1 MTPQTEAWWQSLP
14 PAQGGAAPPPA
25 AGPDDGIPTIT
36 VRPQAAASPQGGGSE
51 WWQSLPA
58 AAASTPQAPAQPP
71 PMGMLPWLGQGLK
84 EGVMG
89 LANTATAIPHAITDL
104 ATGALGLKNPVQQFQ
119 APIAQ
124 EPQGFGESAARA
136 IGQGLPTLPL
146 LGAGEA
152 AAAPTLL
159 RGAAAAGRSMLSN
172 AAPIIVGQV
181 GGEAASEAAPEP
193 LKPAAQML
201 GALATGGGVGGVQ
214 ALGEGLARGGWRAA
228 GSMGLTPHTT
238 FQAPGGDAVRATEQ
252 QVQAARGQIEA
263 AANQTPGGATRFQ
276 QMLEPSQSSAATQ
289 AVSPTGP
296 NEIVPG
302 SQPTTAQVAPLP
314 GIAKLEDT
322 VRATGGGPTFMQRAE
337 EQNAARV
344 GAIQGLKPQADPAA
358 VGQFFKDQMA
368 ALDAAGEQQ
377 VGAQRGAAQQST
389 EALGGRGTPAAYGQE
404 MRGAIQGALDP
415 VQAQRRALWNA
426 VDPDGTLALH
436 ADPVRDAFNQITQEL
451 TPSDALT
458 GGEKA
463 VLAHAQD
470 IAGRNGAIPYSELQ
484 SFRSN
489 ILSAQRQS
497 AFGEPLSTQGMR
509 RLTIMKNAVD
519 QSVADAVSNTAK
531 SDPGVAER
539 LTQLGQAP
547 VGVGSG
553 ESAGGSAVGG
563 AASVSGASR
572 AQSARAPGSG
582 GIAGAGGVET
592 GPATERKPESLTDF
606 LIAKGGVQ
614 DQGGDL
620 RAIGADAMHHRQGG
634 RLVNPKGVP
643 LDYAREA
650 AEEAGFLR
658 PNSTTADLL
667 DSIANETGGRPT
679 YRLSEQAAGEAYAN
693 QRSDAAREAVQY
705 DRARTAVGM
714 AESDAGARL
723 SNLEIDHATR
733 LTMLGMH
740 PEQAIREAVRT
751 GEELLLTRNAQLSDM
766 GQTGVPFAA
775 RQAEM
780 PISGGLKANFD
791 AAAAERDAVA
801 REATF
806 REKERFGRGPVG
818 QVLARGKAGTPNNVL
833 DADVPAKFFTGRP
846 SEPAQVESFLK
857 AVGTPRGEALARD
870 YLVSDLR
877 RRGII
882 DQDGTLN
889 AKQFATW
896 QQQRGETIKMFP
908 DLGKEFAGVEA
919 AQRTLNDVQA
929 SHAGALKDYQNGVA
943 KHFLNEEPGR
953 AVQKILGSADRV
965 KQMQQ
970 AIGRLQGNPDAV
982 ASLKGH
988 VIDYILD
995 KLTNSPKATEGNAA
1009 APNITDVG
1017 SLRPDAFKDWV
1028 AANNPWLKRL
1038 FGGQGMQ
1045 SLEMVGADLRRQ
1057 QLRGIA
1063 SSGSPTVER
1072 GIAAQQHGS
1081 LLRQHLPTVMAL
1093 LGEKIAET
1101 GAGAL
1106 GMHGVAGL
1114 GVEAAGMALPVLA
1127 HALRQR
1133 GIQTTN
1139 DLVREAM
1146 LHPSLAREL
1155 MARPKQATIGNV
1167 LQRRIAHNLLAV
1179 TASQANSQES
1189 HQ

>member
-1 MTPQTEAWWQSLP
+1 MTGQTAAWWQSLP
-14 PAQGGAAPPPA
+14 PAQGAPPPPPSPA
-25 AGPDDGIPTIT
+25 DAPDDGVATIT
-36 VRPQAAASPQGGGSE
+36 VRPQSAAPQGGGSE

-58 AAASTPQAPAQPP
+58 AERPAAAQAAGQPP
-71 PMGMLPWLGQGLK
+71 PMGMLPQLWQGAK

-89 LANTATAIPHAITDL
+89 LANTATALPHAIGDL
-104 ATGALGLKNPVQQFQ
+104 AAGAFGLRNPVQQMQ
-119 APIAQ
+119 APDFQ
-124 EPQGFGESAARA
+124 PPQGFGESAARA
-136 IGQGLPTLPL
+136 IGQGIPTLPL

-172 AAPIIVGQV
+172 AAPVIAGQV
-181 GGEAASEAAPEP
+181 GGEAAQEMAPEP

-201 GALATGGGVGGVQ
+201 GALATGGAAGGVQ
-214 ALGEGLARGGWRAA
+214 TLGEGLIRGGARAA
-228 GSMGLTPHTT
+228 GSMGLAPKQE
-238 FQAPGGDAVRATEQ
+238 FQGQPGSGGDAVRATAQ
-252 QVQAARGQIEA
+252 QADAARGQLEA
-263 AANQTPGGATRFQ
+263 AANQTPGGAERFQ

-289 AVSPTGP
+289 AVSPTGQH
-296 NEIVPG
+296 EVVPG

-322 VRATGGGPTFMQRAE
+322 VRSTGAGPAFMQRAE

-368 ALDAAGEQQ
+368 ALDASGEQQ
-377 VGAQRGAAQQST
+377 IAGQRGAVQQAT
-389 EALGGRGTPAAYGQE
+389 EGLGGQGAPAAYGQE

-415 VQAQRRALWNA
+415 VQAQRRALWQA

-436 ADPVRDAFNQITQEL
+436 ADPVRDAFNQITKEL

-463 VLAHAQD
+463 VLTHAQD

-509 RLTIMKNAVD
+509 RLSILKDAVD
-519 QSVADAVSNTAK
+519 QSVSNAVEQQ
-531 SDPGVAER
+531 VAHETRAVAAGQMAPEQTIMGR
-539 LTQLGQAP
+539 LQA
-547 VGVGSG
+547 
-553 ESAGGSAVGG
+553 EQQDWYAGRN
-563 AASVSGASR
+563 AAA
-572 AQSARAPGSG
+572 ATG
-582 GIAGAGGVET
+582 GIAGAGAGGNAGT
-592 GPATERKPESLTDF
+592 GSSAVSGARRAIGQAAGGPGNAARGE
-606 LIAKGGVQ
+606 GVQ
-614 DQGGDL
+614 DQ
-620 RAIGADAMHHRQGG
+620 AQ
-634 RLVNPKGVP
+634 P
-643 LDYAREA
+643 LA
-650 AEEAGFLR
+650 
-658 PNSTTADLL
+658 
-667 DSIANETGGRPT
+667 
-679 YRLSEQAAGEAYAN
+679 
-693 QRSDAAREAVQY
+693 
-705 DRARTAVGM
+705 
-714 AESDAGARL
+714 
-723 SNLEIDHATR
+723 
-733 LTMLGMH
+733 
-740 PEQAIREAVRT
+740 
-751 GEELLLTRNAQLSDM
+751 
-766 GQTGVPFAA
+766 
-775 RQAEM
+775 
-780 PISGGLKANFD
+780 ANFD
-791 AAAAERDAVA
+791 AAAAERDAAA

-818 QVLARGKAGTPNNVL
+818 EVLARGKSGAPNNVL

-846 SEPAQVESFLK
+846 SEPEQVQSFVK
-857 AVGTPRGEALARD
+857 AVGTPRAAALARD

-877 RRGII
+877 RSGIVG
-882 DQDGTLN
+882 QDGTLN
-889 AKQFATW
+889 ADQFARW
-896 QQQRGETIKMFP
+896 QDRRAETIKLFP
-908 DLGKEFAGVEA
+908 GLKEEFANAGS
-919 AQRTLNDVQA
+919 AQRALNDVQA
-929 SHAGALKDYQNGVA
+929 SHAAALKDYQNGVA
-943 KHFLNEEPGR
+943 KHFLNEEPAR
-953 AVQKILGSADRV
+953 AVQKMLGSADRV
-965 KQMQQ
+965 KLMQQ
-970 AIGRLQGNPDAV
+970 AIGRMQGNVDAV
-982 ASLKGH
+982 QSLKGH

-995 KLTNSPKATEGNAA
+995 KLTSSPKATEGNAA
-1009 APNITDVG
+1009 APNISDVG
-1017 SLRPDAFKDWV
+1017 SLRPDAFKDWIG
-1028 AANNPWLKRL
+1028 ANNPWLKRL

-1081 LLRQHLPTVMAL
+1081 VLRQHLPTVMAL

-1133 GIQTTN
+1133 GIQTTS

-1155 MARPKQATIGNV
+1155 MARPKQPTIGNI
-1167 LQRRIAHNLLAV
+1167 LQRRIAHNL
-1179 TASQANSQES
+1179 TAITAASENSQES